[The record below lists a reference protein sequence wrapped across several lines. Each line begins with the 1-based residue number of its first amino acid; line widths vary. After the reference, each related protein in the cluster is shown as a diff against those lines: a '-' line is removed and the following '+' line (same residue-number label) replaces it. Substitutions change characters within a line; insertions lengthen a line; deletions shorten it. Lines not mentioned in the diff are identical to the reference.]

1 MSAGAMLPPW
11 VRKEVR
17 ALLPAWVGAMGA
29 VAAAPLL
36 GDTPL
41 YGAAA
46 LAFGFSTIALGAQS
60 IGQEYTHHTLPLLLA
75 QPVDRRRIY
84 MVKTGILAVMVLS
97 TVFAA
102 WMAGIDDFVPRDA
115 RRQEFPLRFVAA
127 AGGLA
132 VAPWL
137 TMLSRGTL
145 PGVVFTIAIPGLLLL
160 IGTLIG
166 AITYGVGHGAQVNAI
181 SMAVLG
187 WGMSGI
193 AIVAALSSWVMFQRL
208 ETGDGVGRQLQMP
221 RFLRMAVPEAS
232 GSAVP
237 TRRRHPMLL
246 LVVKELR
253 LQQMTFVVFG
263 IYVLGWIS
271 LTWSQRLFSG
281 KVHYEP
287 VTALSALYGVLL
299 AVLIGSLAS
308 AEERQFGT
316 HAPNLLLPLARWKGW
331 AVKAGVAFG
340 LALVLGIV
348 LPSLLMLAGWRLF
361 GWEVGFAPV
370 VLVPLVVT
378 VILATSGS
386 LFVSSFSASGV
397 RATVVCFPFMLSA
410 AALLLLVQSVVL
422 RLSYRFLPS
431 PGRNRLK
438 PGQSFVELQ
447 DLMFTTAGILLAGGI
462 VLLLYLSYVNYRS
475 EERSTGR
482 VAVQAVWIAGYLAFT
497 AAIMTL
503 LPPLYLS
510 RG

>member
-1 MSAGAMLPPW
+1 
-11 VRKEVR
+11 
-17 ALLPAWVGAMGA
+17 
-29 VAAAPLL
+29 
-36 GDTPL
+36 
-41 YGAAA
+41 
-46 LAFGFSTIALGAQS
+46 
-60 IGQEYTHHTLPLLLA
+60 
-75 QPVDRRRIY
+75 
-84 MVKTGILAVMVLS
+84 
-97 TVFAA
+97 
-102 WMAGIDDFVPRDA
+102 
-115 RRQEFPLRFVAA
+115 
-127 AGGLA
+127 
-132 VAPWL
+132 
-137 TMLSRGTL
+137 
-145 PGVVFTIAIPGLLLL
+145 
-160 IGTLIG
+160 
-166 AITYGVGHGAQVNAI
+166 
-181 SMAVLG
+181 
-187 WGMSGI
+187 
-193 AIVAALSSWVMFQRL
+193 
-208 ETGDGVGRQLQMP
+208 
-221 RFLRMAVPEAS
+221 
-232 GSAVP
+232 
-237 TRRRHPMLL
+237 
-246 LVVKELR
+246 
-253 LQQMTFVVFG
+253 
-263 IYVLGWIS
+263 
-271 LTWSQRLFSG
+271 
-281 KVHYEP
+281 
-287 VTALSALYGVLL
+287 VLL
-299 AVLIGSLAS
+299 AVLIGSVAS

-438 PGQSFVELQ
+438 PGQSFAELQ